1 MAIAPIVEFT
11 QPNGTSQVN
20 SLDFLTVDAGT
31 VSNDFTILIWNNRGK
46 SSDVSDMEHC
56 TITTQDQN
64 GGNTGELV
72 TGRWIEVRV
81 DSMNENSYTPIGGN
95 NTKTIQAEGAG
106 AGKISGAA
114 NNGTVDGAKANYAK
128 VTLQANVPSLATAGN
143 IDFLIRVAYQF

>member
-31 VSNDFTILIWNNRGK
+31 VSKDFSILIWNNRGK
-46 SSDVSDMEHC
+46 SSAVSNMEHC

-81 DSMNENSYTPIGGN
+81 DSMDETSYTPIGGN
-95 NTKTIQAEGAG
+95 NTKTIQAKGAG
-106 AGKISGAA
+106 AGEISGAA
-114 NNGTVDGAKANYAK
+114 NNGTVDGAKANYAQ